1 MIVER
6 GWFIPA
12 LQFGPS
18 DVFLIEDW
26 EETPVG
32 PYRAVFHFTP
42 EDFRTLYVDSEGG
55 RDLVSSIHRFD
66 RMQVVPV
73 ASRRT
78 GGLWT
83 VEVAAG
89 DRDALRI
96 EVEYAERGVLKAVN
110 RVAPR
115 IPEAVAGSAL
125 YCRFLPRLAAPL
137 LGTDPGQRIAGVTE
151 LGRRC
156 RFRLDAIYR
165 VVDAN
170 CRWGG
175 RDLGPL
181 RECCFSHDM
190 GDFRLTS
197 KAMVSYLTLR
207 VD

>member
-6 GWFIPA
+6 GWFIPT
-12 LQFGPS
+12 LQFGPQ

-26 EETPVG
+26 EETPAG

-42 EDFRTLYVDSEGG
+42 EDFRTLYVNNEGG

-66 RMQVVPV
+66 RMQVVPI
-73 ASRRT
+73 ASRRA

-83 VEVAAG
+83 IEVASG
-89 DRDALRI
+89 DREALLI

-110 RVAPR
+110 RIAPR
-115 IPEAVAGSAL
+115 IPEAVAGSSL
-125 YCRFLPRLAAPL
+125 YSRLLPRLAAPI

-156 RFRLDAIYR
+156 RFRMDAIYR
-165 VVDAN
+165 VIDAR
-170 CRWGG
+170 CVWGG
-175 RDLGPL
+175 RDLGSL
-181 RECCFSHDM
+181 RECRFSHDM
-190 GDFRLTS
+190 GDFRPTS
-197 KAMVSYLTLR
+197 KAMVSFLTLK

>member
-12 LQFGPS
+12 LQFGPE

-66 RMQVVPV
+66 RMQVVPL
-73 ASRRT
+73 ASRRE

-83 VEVAAG
+83 IEVATRDG
-89 DRDALRI
+89 DALCI
-96 EVEYAERGVLKAVN
+96 EVEYVERGVLKAVN

-115 IPEAVAGSAL
+115 IPEAVAGSSL
-125 YCRFLPRLAAPL
+125 YSRILPRLAAPL
-137 LGTDPGQRIAGVTE
+137 IGTDPAQRIAGMTE
-151 LGRRC
+151 LGRHC
-156 RFRLDAIYR
+156 RFRLDAIYGVIAAR
-165 VVDAN
+165 CV
-170 CRWGG
+170 WGG
-175 RDLGPL
+175 RDLGSL
-181 RECCFSHDM
+181 RECRFPHDM
-190 GDFRLTS
+190 GDFRPTS
-197 KAMVSYLTLR
+197 KAMVSYLVLK